1 MTDLSDFD
9 STNDQLN
16 DLKLSNSEIFE
27 EIPFRNELNENN
39 SNVINNFCKKKSFLI
54 MLIS

>member
-39 SNVINNFCKKKSFLI
+39 SNVINNF
-54 MLIS
+54 